1 MIRSLDAIR
10 TIGICGAGLFGTAVG
25 VCFKRAGYRVL
36 VWNHRP
42 ERLATLGARVHE
54 MESFLD
60 ENIGLPTRLG
70 GVIEPHNQLSVVDE
84 RADLVLDGIVENLDE
99 KVNLFW
105 QLRGCVERGAL
116 FLTTTSGLSITEM
129 GRRSGCGHLL
139 AGMHFWNPAH
149 LMPLVEVIRG
159 EETAEYI
166 MDLACQVAK
175 SIGKLP
181 VRANRDVPGF
191 IGNRLLHAL
200 WREAIHIVEQG
211 IASPQDVDLVAR
223 MTFGLRLPVMG
234 PLENMDLVGLDLI
247 ETIMAYLLADL
258 ADNHRPSER
267 LTSLVQQNHLGIKSG
282 RGFYDWSTRS
292 AEELHRRRNQQIVH
306 QLNYLKELDRQH
318 HG

>member
-1 MIRSLDAIR
+1 VTRSLESIR
-10 TIGICGAGLFGTAVG
+10 AVGICGAGLFGTAVS

-60 ENIGLPTRLG
+60 ENIGPPLRFG
-70 GVIEPHNQLSVVDE
+70 GTIEPHSQLNVIDE
-84 RADLVLDGIVENLDE
+84 HADLVLDAIVEDLDE
-99 KVNLFW
+99 KVNLF
-105 QLRGCVERGAL
+105 QRLSGCVERGAL

-139 AGMHFWNPAH
+139 TGMHFWNPAH

-159 EETAEYI
+159 EQTADHM
-166 MDLACQVAK
+166 MDLACQVAE

-181 VRANRDVPGF
+181 VRVNRDAPGF

-200 WREAIHIVEQG
+200 WREAIHIVEHG

-258 ADNHRPSER
+258 ADNHQPSAR
-267 LTSLVQQNHLGIKSG
+267 LSSLVQQNQLGIKSG
-282 RGFYDWSTRS
+282 RGFYDWSKRS
-292 AEELHRRRNQQIVH
+292 GEELHRRRNKQIVH
-306 QLNYLKELDRQH
+306 QLKYLKELDS
-318 HG
+318 